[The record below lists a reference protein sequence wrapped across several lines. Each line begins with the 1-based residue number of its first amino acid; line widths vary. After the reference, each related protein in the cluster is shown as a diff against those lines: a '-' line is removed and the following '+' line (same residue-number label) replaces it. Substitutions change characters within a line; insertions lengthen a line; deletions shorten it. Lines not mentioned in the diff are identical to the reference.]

1 MKIKILKFILTFV
14 ICQFIS
20 TPVIGQML
28 RDTSFFKMA
37 CRGVD
42 CIYNFRFAEAH
53 EICREIESAYPQ
65 HPMTFIFKGL
75 MIYWENYPLT
85 VSSDARE
92 SYEKTLKQAIR
103 LCDKKL
109 PQEDE
114 AEYLMANLGA
124 RGLLLLFYADNNQ
137 NMDIIALAP
146 GTYAL
151 VRKAFGFTR
160 SYADFFFFTGL
171 YNYYREAYPQAHPFY
186 KPFALLFPGGDKVK
200 GLRELITAS
209 EKSIVL
215 KAEAYTF
222 LSIIY
227 INYENDFRNGL
238 AAGKS
243 LSELYPG
250 NTAYIAEYIRDLLL
264 LKKYEEAEK
273 LVSLNRSKSTNA
285 YFQAQLSVFDGI
297 LSEKKY
303 HNIGMAEECYRKGI
317 RDLAPFG
324 GIGVNYM
331 AYAYFGLSRISELNN
346 NLSDKTTYRKKAMDL
361 GHYKKITYD

>member
-1 MKIKILKFILTFV
+1 
-14 ICQFIS
+14 
-20 TPVIGQML
+20 ML

-37 CRGVD
+37 CSGVD

-53 EICREIESAYPQ
+53 EIYRKIESAYPQ

-85 VSSDARE
+85 VSSVARE

-103 LCDKKL
+103 LCDKK
-109 PQEDE
+109 PRPEDE
-114 AEYLMANLGA
+114 AEYLLANLGA

-137 NMDIIALAP
+137 NMNVISWAP
-146 GTYAL
+146 GTYPL
-151 VRKAFGFTR
+151 VKKAFEFTR

-186 KPFALLFPGGDKVK
+186 KPLALLFPEGDKIK
-200 GLRELITAS
+200 GLRELCTAS

-227 INYENDFRNGL
+227 INYENDLQKGL
-238 AAGKS
+238 ASGKS

-250 NTAYIAEYIRDLLL
+250 NTAYIVEYIKDLLL

-273 LVSLNRSKSTNA
+273 LINTNRSKSTNA
-285 YFQAQLSVFDGI
+285 YFRAQLSVFDGI

-303 HNIGMAEECYRKGI
+303 HDLRKAEECYRRGI
-317 RDLAPFG
+317 RDLAPFDG
-324 GIGVNYM
+324 VGVNYI

-346 NLSDKTTYRKKAMDL
+346 NLSDKTTYRKKAMEL
-361 GHYKKITYD
+361 GHYKKVTFD